1 MLGDPGGG
9 WENLAALQGPCA
21 LGFTERQ
28 RWVRAQFPWSQ
39 VTGILEEQTPASA
52 SMGLLHFCSLA
63 ALPMSL

>member
-9 WENLAALQGPCA
+9 WENLAALQGPYA

-39 VTGILEEQTPASA
+39 VTLES
-52 SMGLLHFCSLA
+52 
-63 ALPMSL
+63 